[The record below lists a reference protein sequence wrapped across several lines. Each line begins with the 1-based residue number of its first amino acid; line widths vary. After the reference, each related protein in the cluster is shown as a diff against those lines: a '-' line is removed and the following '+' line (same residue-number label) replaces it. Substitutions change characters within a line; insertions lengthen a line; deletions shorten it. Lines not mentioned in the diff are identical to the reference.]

1 MAPLR
6 AKRMEL
12 PSTLFHFPEDPY
24 CPSIEP
30 GQAGMS
36 GTRPTYFELERR
48 CQKAEAALADMA
60 RAKDRAARFR
70 QVLLGIRKMD
80 RLIVSESDP
89 RKLMEE
95 ACQILTRDL
104 GFKSTWIVLLGDG
117 AGGEGGSASSG
128 LGDGFPGVDVGA
140 NGGELTACMRS
151 AAQTQGAVVIQ
162 DPTQECPDCP
172 VARHYGG
179 RSALIRRLAL
189 GGRVR
194 GFLHVSVPGAF
205 ARDPQGQK
213 LFEELADDLVLGLR
227 GIAEIR
233 SLAQDRDGV
242 LALFRQGPLP
252 YQSLDEGG
260 VILEVNPAWLRV
272 LGYEGEEKEA
282 GEKLA
287 EGSWFGDHLTTE
299 GRERFREILAELR
312 QKGWARGSDLPLLTR
327 TGEAVPMA
335 FQAALGSA
343 PGDAPGGEGDPMAS
357 RWLLEPASGAH
368 GRTSSPPAA
377 AGSLPGLS
385 EHVEDSIWAVDR
397 DYRLIMDNQAFRRTV
412 ADIRGRAF
420 GSGEAVLGDDLDPGI
435 RTEWRQYYDWAL
447 EGRRFNVES
456 RGYYTDPSRRVEYAF
471 NPVRDIHGAVV
482 GAAVKGHDVTE
493 RREIEEELRRRERR
507 LVESQRIAGIGD
519 VMWDLETGE
528 VNWSDALY
536 DLLGYDPS
544 EEMDI
549 HRVSTGVHHPEDAAK
564 VEAWL
569 QECVASGRDQLTP
582 IEYRVVRR
590 DGEILFVHVAGV
602 IERRAGRAPRVFATI
617 QDITER
623 KEAEEERLKLEEKY
637 LMSQKMEALG
647 QLTGGVAHDFNNLLQ
662 VVNGGAEIAL
672 LDLPEDHPAR
682 DAIQQI
688 ADAGKRAARLVSQ
701 LLFFSRRQV
710 MQPDVLDLNETIRD
724 ILTMLTGVMGEQIHI
739 HWQPGSQ
746 VSPVR
751 ADRSMVEQALV
762 NLCVNARDAMP
773 EGGNLTI
780 ETRDVEI
787 GEDYQADHPWARP
800 GRYVLL
806 RVADTGHGMD
816 QQTLDHIFEPFFS
829 TKETGKGSGLG
840 LSTVYGIVKQHDG
853 MIDALSE
860 PGRGTAFHLY
870 WPVAQVP
877 PKVEESDNP
886 EPVEGGQETI
896 LLAEDEEMVRNMA
909 QTILERAGYRVL
921 AVADGVEA
929 LAAFQQRANEIDL
942 VILDVIMPK
951 LGGQETYERMRAHRP
966 GLPALFA
973 SGYSREAVRSDFALA
988 SGLSLIQK
996 PFSRKDLL
1004 QAVRDALGEPARPGP

>member
-1 MAPLR
+1 
-6 AKRMEL
+6 
-12 PSTLFHFPEDPY
+12 
-24 CPSIEP
+24 
-30 GQAGMS
+30 MS

-89 RKLMEE
+89 QRLMEE
-95 ACQILTRDL
+95 ACQILTRDV
-104 GFKSTWIVLLGDG
+104 GFHSAWIVLLGDG
-117 AGGEGGSASSG
+117 AEGRGGTASAGLGEG
-128 LGDGFPGVDVGA
+128 FPDMDVGLDR
-140 NGGELTACMRS
+140 GELTSCMRS
-151 AAQTQGAVVIQ
+151 AADQQGAVVIQ
-162 DPTQECPDCP
+162 DPTKECPDCP
-172 VARHYGG
+172 VARRYGG
-179 RSALIRRLAL
+179 RSALIRRLAF

-205 ARDPQGQK
+205 ARDPQGQR

-227 GIAEIR
+227 GIAETR
-233 SLAQDRDGV
+233 SLAEDLDGA

-252 YQSLDEGG
+252 YQSLDKGG
-260 VILEVNPAWLRV
+260 IILEVNPAWRRV
-272 LGYEGEEKEA
+272 LGYEEKEEEEEEA
-282 GEKLA
+282 AREELV

-299 GRERFREILAELR
+299 GQERFREILAELR
-312 QKGWARGSDLPLLTR
+312 QTGWARGSDLPLLAR
-327 TGEAVPMA
+327 TGEVVPMA
-335 FQAALGSA
+335 FQADVGWA
-343 PGDAPGGEGDPMAS
+343 PGDVPAGEGEPAAS
-357 RWLLEPASGAH
+357 RWLLEPASKTH
-368 GRTSSPPAA
+368 DRTFPPVADT
-377 AGSLPGLS
+377 GSVPGLS

-397 DYRLIMDNQAFRRTV
+397 DYRLVMDNQAFRRTV

-420 GSGEAVLGDDLDPGI
+420 ASGETVLGDDLDPGI

-471 NPVRDIHGAVV
+471 NPVRDAHGAVV

-544 EEMDI
+544 EEMDFR
-549 HRVSTGVHHPEDAAK
+549 RVRGEVHHPEDAAR

-672 LDLPEDHPAR
+672 LDLSEDHPAH

-688 ADAGKRAARLVSQ
+688 ADAGRRAARLVSQ
-701 LLFFSRRQV
+701 LLFFGRRQV

-724 ILTMLTGVMGEQIHI
+724 ILTMLTGVMGEQIHV
-739 HWQPGSQ
+739 HWHPGPD

-773 EGGNLTI
+773 EGGELTI

-877 PKVEESDNP
+877 SKVEENEDP

-909 QTILERAGYRVL
+909 QTILERAGYQVL
-921 AVADGVEA
+921 AVGDGVEA
-929 LAAFQQRANEIDL
+929 LATFQQRAHEIDL

-966 GLPALFA
+966 GLRALFA

-1004 QAVRDALGEPARPGP
+1004 QAVRDALGEPARRGT

>member
-1 MAPLR
+1 
-6 AKRMEL
+6 
-12 PSTLFHFPEDPY
+12 
-24 CPSIEP
+24 
-30 GQAGMS
+30 MS

-60 RAKDRAARFR
+60 RARDRAARFR

-89 RKLMEE
+89 QRLMEE
-95 ACQILTRDL
+95 ACQILTRDV
-104 GFKSTWIVLLGDG
+104 GFHSAWIVLLGDG
-117 AGGEGGSASSG
+117 AEGRGGTASAG
-128 LGDGFPGVDVGA
+128 LGDGFPDMDVGLDR
-140 NGGELTACMRS
+140 GELTSCMRS
-151 AAQTQGAVVIQ
+151 AADQQGAVVIQ
-162 DPTQECPDCP
+162 DPIKECPDCP
-172 VARHYGG
+172 VARRYGG
-179 RSALIRRLAL
+179 RSALIRRLAF

-205 ARDPQGQK
+205 ARDPQGQR

-227 GIAEIR
+227 GIADTR
-233 SLAQDRDGV
+233 SLAEDLDGA
-242 LALFRQGPLP
+242 LALFREGPLP
-252 YQSLDEGG
+252 YQSLDKGG
-260 VILEVNPAWLRV
+260 VILEVNPAWRRV
-272 LGYEGEEKEA
+272 LGYEEKEEEEEEA
-282 GEKLA
+282 AREELV

-312 QKGWARGSDLPLLTR
+312 QTGWARGSDLPLLAR

-335 FQAALGSA
+335 FQAAVGWD
-343 PGDAPGGEGDPMAS
+343 PGDVPAGEGEPAGS
-357 RWLLEPASGAH
+357 RWLLEPASETH
-368 GRTSSPPAA
+368 DRTFPPAA
-377 AGSLPGLS
+377 DTGSVPGLS
-385 EHVEDSIWAVDR
+385 EHVEDSIWAGDR
-397 DYRLIMDNQAFRRTV
+397 DYRLIMDIPAFRRTV

-420 GSGEAVLGDDLDPGI
+420 ASGETVLGDDLDPGI

-471 NPVRDIHGAVV
+471 NPVRDTHGAVV

-544 EEMDI
+544 EEMDFR
-549 HRVSTGVHHPEDAAK
+549 RVRGEVHHPEDAAR

-672 LDLPEDHPAR
+672 LDLPEDHPAH

-688 ADAGKRAARLVSQ
+688 ADAGRRAARLVSQ

-724 ILTMLTGVMGEQIHI
+724 ILTMLTGVMGEQIHV
-739 HWQPGSQ
+739 HWHPGPD

-773 EGGNLTI
+773 EGGDLTI

-877 PKVEESDNP
+877 SKVEETEDP
-886 EPVEGGQETI
+886 EPVEGGRETI

-909 QTILERAGYRVL
+909 QTILERAGYQVL

-929 LAAFQQRANEIDL
+929 LAAFQQRAHEIDL

-951 LGGQETYERMRAHRP
+951 LGGRETYERMRAHRP
-966 GLPALFA
+966 GLRALFA

-1004 QAVRDALGEPARPGP
+1004 QAVRDALGEPARRGT